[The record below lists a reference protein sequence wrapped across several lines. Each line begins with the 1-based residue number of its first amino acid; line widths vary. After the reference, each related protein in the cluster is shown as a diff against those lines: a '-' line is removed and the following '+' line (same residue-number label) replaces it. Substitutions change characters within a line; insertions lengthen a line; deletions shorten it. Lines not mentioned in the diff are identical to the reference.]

1 MKIIDNKK
9 DYYDYLQGIMGIDEK
24 VTYDRRGSTVVGPSE
39 YYVFNYPYGF
49 DLFFSKKPFT
59 CDKPKT
65 KKALWDSAKHDF
77 KNSRFNIGWK
87 RGHKEQIEEGDIHYL
102 FLEVGY
108 HQFIFEVERYLDEDG
123 KVKIDTSIV
132 DTKTVSKKD
141 KKSDAPLYI
150 GTIYFGYSPRYRI
163 NDEVV
168 NPILIN
174 TWIPKLI
181 SAEEMWNML
190 YEYISSLNDKDIVD
204 TRTNEQHIESHG
216 FDKKISFRHRKRS

>member
-65 KKALWDSAKHDF
+65 KKTLWDSAKHDF

-123 KVKIDTSIV
+123 K
-132 DTKTVSKKD
+132 
-141 KKSDAPLYI
+141 
-150 GTIYFGYSPRYRI
+150 
-163 NDEVV
+163 
-168 NPILIN
+168 
-174 TWIPKLI
+174 TWIPVSGIPVTSSSNVRQVETVAWRSPVSKP
-181 SAEEMWNML
+181 SVRGTGWCSPFHNTATES
-190 YEYISSLNDKDIVD
+190 SSLHAAMFCSSPSIASTF
-204 TRTNEQHIESHG
+204 TR
-216 FDKKISFRHRKRS
+216 